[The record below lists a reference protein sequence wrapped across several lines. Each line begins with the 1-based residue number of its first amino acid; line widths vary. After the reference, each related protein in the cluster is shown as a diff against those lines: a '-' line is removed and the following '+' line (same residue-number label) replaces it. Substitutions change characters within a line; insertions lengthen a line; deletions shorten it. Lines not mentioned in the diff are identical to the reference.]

1 MSGRVVYDQN
11 EVVNFRGRCIEY
23 MDTITDHMLIHAIH
37 AMETLDLI
45 AYTNKD
51 DWTLAKATTYRC
63 NILSQLAARSK

>member
-1 MSGRVVYDQN
+1 
-11 EVVNFRGRCIEY
+11 